1 MKNDYFKWQKATP
14 LNIKSKISEAD
25 ILHLYNEVNLRTYP
39 TQKLCLII
47 HPSREQDLT
56 AICNAYIPKSQTQ
69 TQAISTIFSMTVYKD
84 EFCPIN
90 KIHILPELEYLNMEK
105 TLL

>member
-47 HPSREQDLT
+47 HPSREQDLLDILHSYCSKPIFT
-56 AICNAYIPKSQTQ
+56 SL
-69 TQAISTIFSMTVYKD
+69 STIFDMPVYKD
-84 EFCPIN
+84 EKCPPN
-90 KIHILPELEYLNMEK
+90 KIHILPKLEYLNMEK